1 MLPQPQQGRLGGV
14 RMRARLCPQRF
25 LFSLWILNQAFPLA
39 PPVNTPQ
46 YQANEEH
53 LLTVCC
59 HANIDAF
66 LKATFLAL
74 VASDFVYDAFSFIFA
89 GIRWMKTFLNGS
101 SKETLNKKDPK
112 RTRFIFFETMTTLEF
127 YVYLKW
133 DQLFWPLAWPGA
145 SNFIC
150 TLKQRKVDAS
160 ESREL
165 REIFQVYSVY
175 TVVAFT
181 QGDEADGCLLL
192 CFYTLSGITF
202 ISWGVIIMQQ
212 S

>member
-1 MLPQPQQGRLGGV
+1 MGIDKSGEKKTNVPPTSARQVGRGVYESQTLSTKVLVFFVDLEPSLPP
-14 RMRARLCPQRF
+14 
-25 LFSLWILNQAFPLA
+25 A

-127 YVYLKW
+127 YVYLK
-133 DQLFWPLAWPGA
+133 
-145 SNFIC
+145 
-150 TLKQRKVDAS
+150 
-160 ESREL
+160 
-165 REIFQVYSVY
+165 
-175 TVVAFT
+175 
-181 QGDEADGCLLL
+181 
-192 CFYTLSGITF
+192 
-202 ISWGVIIMQQ
+202 
-212 S
+212 